1 MPLFRHSLLMA
12 GALGALLTAPAAQAG
27 SNIAACWALSNEF
40 NKCVREYQYP
50 SRGYGRGWDGDGGW
64 QQGGFGGRRGGYGRG
79 YDGGYGGG
87 WDGDQ
92 WQGRQRRPRGGDAA
106 AACQAWLIQMK
117 AAGCF

>member
-1 MPLFRHSLLMA
+1 MPLFRHLLLMA
-12 GALGALLTAPAAQAG
+12 GALGALLDAPAAHAG
-27 SNIAACWALSNEF
+27 SNIAACWALTNEF

-50 SRGYGRGWDGDGGW
+50 SRGYGRGWDGDDGGY
-64 QQGGFGGRRGGYGRG
+64 GGRRGGYGRG
-79 YDGGYGGG
+79 GGYGGG

-106 AACQAWLIQMK
+106 AACQGWLIQMK